1 MFGLFA
7 STRFTPLF
15 VTQFSGA
22 MNDNLY
28 KNAFAVLLVYVLAP
42 AYNYDA
48 KILVN
53 ITQAI
58 FILPYIFFAAM
69 AGSLG
74 DIYDKALIIRRIKLA
89 EIFIVML
96 AIVALY
102 LQNIPMLMFIV
113 FLLSVQSAFFGPV
126 KYSIIP
132 HHIPQHLVNANAL
145 ITAGT
150 FLAIIS
156 GTILGGYFAS
166 IDSGIIWLAV
176 GLLTLAAI
184 GYIAARFI
192 PDAPPISSTSL
203 SQKGVLNH
211 RNQGNQGNQENQGNH
226 RNQGS
231 EAQFSYNF
239 IAAIGKLLGYIFTQH
254 KILIALLFGVSWFW
268 FVGSVLITQIPIITG
283 EYLMLEGISVSLF
296 MLMFACGIGTGAI
309 MCSLF
314 MKGKATDRL
323 ASMTSILM
331 GIMILETGLAIA
343 QLDRVMPV
351 VAANE
356 YLSIGEFLSN
366 WQALRLCMDFTL
378 VSILGGCYVL
388 PIFALLQSQA
398 LPKER
403 ARVIAANNIMN
414 AAFMVSAAILTTL
427 LYAFGGDLYLLLNI
441 LGAICIVVGIMWF
454 VYKKKLSLVYS
465 SSD

>member
-96 AIVALY
+96 AIAALY
-102 LQNIPMLMFIV
+102 LKNIPMLMFIV

-166 IDSGIIWLAV
+166 IDGGIIWLAV

-184 GYIAARFI
+184 GYIAARSI
-192 PDAPPISSTSL
+192 PEAPPISSASL
-203 SQKGVLNH
+203 SQKDVL
-211 RNQGNQGNQENQGNH
+211 
-226 RNQGS
+226 NQGS

-323 ASMTSILM
+323 ASVTSILM

-343 QLDRVMPV
+343 QLDRVMP
-351 VAANE
+351 AAATNE

-414 AAFMVSAAILTTL
+414 AAFMVSAAI
-427 LYAFGGDLYLLLNI
+427 
-441 LGAICIVVGIMWF
+441 
-454 VYKKKLSLVYS
+454 
-465 SSD
+465 